1 MKTFVLALVA
11 AVLVAAQVLAPV
23 SAAPAAANTCG
34 DTYTVVRGDYL
45 SKIARTCG
53 VSLATII
60 NANPEIRNF
69 NLIYPGQVI
78 RLVADS
84 SIPVTG
90 GTTYTVVRGD
100 TLSNIAVRFGT
111 SVAELLRLNPSIT
124 NASRIFVGQV
134 IYLPGS
140 GGGTGGTY
148 GRSVTLSSY
157 SVKANGSVT
166 VYVTGF
172 PANAAIDLRI
182 GKQGSAYTSVYDSS
196 TNASG
201 AATNTVTIPSSAVS
215 GEKWVIV
222 AQTTD
227 IANGVERTSSAITII
242 P

>member
-34 DTYTVVRGDYL
+34 DTYTVIRGDYL

-90 GTTYTVVRGD
+90 GATYTVVRGD

-134 IYLPGS
+134 IYLPGA
-140 GGGTGGTY
+140 GGTY

-182 GKQGSAYTSVYDSS
+182 AKQGSAYTAVYDSS

-201 AATNTVTIPSSAVS
+201 AATNTVTIPSTAVS